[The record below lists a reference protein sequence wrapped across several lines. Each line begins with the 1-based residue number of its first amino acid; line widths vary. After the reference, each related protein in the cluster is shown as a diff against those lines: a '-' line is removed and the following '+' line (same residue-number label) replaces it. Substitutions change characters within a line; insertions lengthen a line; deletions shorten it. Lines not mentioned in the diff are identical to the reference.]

1 MGKILTFLSGF
12 LGSKIVVATLYF
24 AALALYFGL
33 FLTFYTYTVTKFREI
48 YLLVQE
54 FINYLS
60 SDSLFLNQGLKDV
73 LMSMLNSLGI
83 TSTINTFFPLF
94 VTTLHFLSVVLII
107 RFSLL
112 LYKKFLSQLFRY

>member
-1 MGKILTFLSGF
+1 MGRILSYLGGF
-12 LGSKIVVATLYF
+12 LGSKIIVAGLYF

-33 FLTFYTYTVTKFREI
+33 FLTFYTYTVIKFKEL

-60 SDSLFLNQGLKDV
+60 SDSLALDQQLKDV

-83 TSTINTFFPLF
+83 TPT
-94 VTTLHFLSVVLII
+94 
-107 RFSLL
+107 
-112 LYKKFLSQLFRY
+112 Y